1 MEVQDILYF
10 AQIIINLP
18 SIQLVSLITKTF
30 LLKCLHC
37 ENCVPKLLNKNKLFA
52 CIISLLQFTS
62 WILTCN
68 KKLLW
73 ERWIWL
79 IFYWEQ
85 E

>member
-62 WILTCN
+62 WILTKNFC
-68 KKLLW
+68 
-73 ERWIWL
+73 ESGE
-79 IFYWEQ
+79 YG
-85 E
+85 

>member
-52 CIISLLQFTS
+52 YIISLIQWVTYS
-62 WILTCN
+62 
-68 KKLLW
+68 LLN
-73 ERWIWL
+73 L
-79 IFYWEQ
+79 NM
-85 E
+85 